1 MKYCIGIDIG
11 GTNIKAGLLDL
22 KGRLLTSRARRL
34 SAFDKGRVGIVEI
47 CASVIDELAAENAI
61 KYEQIVGCGIGAP
74 GAIDVPNGVITR
86 SPHFPEWE
94 NYPMRQA
101 LSERLKMRVELE
113 NDVNAIA
120 RGEQWCGAAKGER
133 NFLCLA
139 LGTGFGGGICLDGKI
154 WRGVRG
160 MAGEV
165 GHINSDPE
173 GVPCN
178 CGSRGCIETLASQTA
193 LIRRVK
199 EDDFRPVLDSVE
211 SDADIPRRLSELTRA
226 GNVEARAYWSEMG
239 KALGIMLAGVLD
251 LLDLK
256 VLIFCGGLSR
266 SLDLFSPMMLEYI
279 RRYSYPAVYEG
290 LEIRAGQ
297 LWEDAGVYGSAANLL
312 FEMGIFKV

>member
-22 KGRLLTSRARRL
+22 EGRLVTSKARRL

-47 CASVIDELAAENAI
+47 CAAVIDELASENSVSREDI
-61 KYEQIVGCGIGAP
+61 IGCGIGAP
-74 GAIDVPNGVITR
+74 GAIDVPGGVVTR

-94 NYPMRQA
+94 NFAMRQA

-120 RGEQWCGAAKGER
+120 RGEQWCGAAQGER

-139 LGTGFGGGICLDGKI
+139 LGTGFGGGICLDGRI

-160 MAGEV
+160 MAGEI

-226 GNVEARAYWSEMG
+226 GNAEARVYWAEMG

-256 VLIFCGGLSR
+256 LLLFCGGLSR
-266 SLDLFSPMMLEYI
+266 SLDLFSPMMIEFI
-279 RRYSYPAVYEG
+279 RRYSYPAVHDG
-290 LEIRAGQ
+290 LEIRCGQ

>member
-22 KGRLLTSRARRL
+22 EGRLVTSKARRL
-34 SAFDKGRVGIVEI
+34 SAFYKGRVGIVEI
-47 CASVIDELAAENAI
+47 CAAVIDELASENSVSREDI
-61 KYEQIVGCGIGAP
+61 IGCGIGAP
-74 GAIDVPNGVITR
+74 GAIDVPGGVVTR

-94 NYPMRQA
+94 NFAMRQA

-120 RGEQWCGAAKGER
+120 RGEQWCGAAQGER

-139 LGTGFGGGICLDGKI
+139 WGTGFGGGICLDGRI

-160 MAGEV
+160 MAGEI

-199 EDDFRPVLDSVE
+199 EDDFRRCSTVWSRTQTFRVVCRSLRVPETPRL
-211 SDADIPRRLSELTRA
+211 AFIGPKWARRLEF
-226 GNVEARAYWSEMG
+226 
-239 KALGIMLAGVLD
+239 MLAGVLD

-256 VLIFCGGLSR
+256 LLLFCGGLSR
-266 SLDLFSPMMLEYI
+266 SLDLFSPMMIEFI
-279 RRYSYPAVYEG
+279 RRYSYPAVHDG
-290 LEIRAGQ
+290 LEIRCGQ